1 MITGLCEEEIETPAG
16 KFKTIKVER
25 VAEWKR
31 CKSGK
36 RGVSRW
42 VYWYASHAK
51 SAVRYERTKTTVE
64 GRVLLNEL
72 HKLVAF
78 PVK

>member
-31 CKSGK
+31 RKS
-36 RGVSRW
+36 GVSRW
-42 VYWYASHAK
+42 VYWYTSHAK
-51 SAVRYERTKTTVE
+51 SAVCYERTKTTVE
-64 GRVLLNEL
+64 GRALLSEL

-78 PVK
+78 SVK